1 MTGGTSSASWTTATY
16 NTLDNT
22 NTAVSVD
29 QNYDF
34 ETLDNDIIDFTES
47 NPFGTVGSTTD
58 TTI

>member
-1 MTGGTSSASWTTATY
+1 MPFFLW
-16 NTLDNT
+16 NVKINLI
-22 NTAVSVD
+22 
-29 QNYDF
+29 DF

>member
-1 MTGGTSSASWTTATY
+1 M
-16 NTLDNT
+16 DNQ

-34 ETLDNDIIDFTES
+34 EQLDNDIIDFTEA